1 MSSALHGDTG
11 LQPERTTLAWARTMM
26 ALATAGAIF
35 LRWVP
40 HHGLPVLALVTIT
53 LATAVFIFAS
63 QRQRYTNSAKGIAKE
78 VIPAGINAVLWTTLS
93 AVLLG
98 AFGVAIVL
106 VG

>member
-40 HHGLPVLALVTIT
+40 HHGLPVLALVTVT
-53 LATAVFIFAS
+53 LATAVFTTAS

-78 VIPAGINAVLWTTLS
+78 AYPGRLQCRPLDDVVCRSFRG
-93 AVLLG
+93 
-98 AFGVAIVL
+98 FGVAIVL